1 MYVVEME
8 LAPHQII
15 VLVHLDMLVMNA
27 NSVYALERT
36 RLIQLCAHQMEF
48 VEVVFRRI
56 VAAVRLDMLVTNV
69 SSKFVLV
76 RIRLIRLFVMV
87 VDHVLAQKFAHVT
100 QDSISQIFA
109 TFLSNQ

>member
-8 LAPHQII
+8 LAPRQII
-15 VLVHLDMLVMNA
+15 VLVRLGMLVMYV
-27 NSVYALERT
+27 NSMCALERT
-36 RLIQLCAHQMEF
+36 LLIQQRAHRMEF
-48 VEVVFRRI
+48 VEFVSRQT
-56 VAAVRLDMLVTNV
+56 VAVVRLDTLEPNV
-69 SSKFVLV
+69 NSKFVLV
-76 RIRLIRLFVMV
+76 RIRLIQLFVMV